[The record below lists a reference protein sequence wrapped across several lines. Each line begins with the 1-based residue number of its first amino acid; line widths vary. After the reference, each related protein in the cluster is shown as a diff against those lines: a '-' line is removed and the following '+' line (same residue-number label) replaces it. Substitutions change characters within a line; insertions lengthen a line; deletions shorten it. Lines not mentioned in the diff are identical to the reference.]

1 MKRKPT
7 VAETVLFVS
16 GAVMLLFSVFDFW
29 GVGSYGKNAWSGS
42 FPLTTYA
49 SLFGGAIAVIVAL
62 RIFVGTNLPE
72 PILGFTWN
80 QLFFMAS
87 AFSLLL
93 MFGFLVGGDMP
104 DLKFG
109 GIMNFLG
116 SIGLVVGSVMTLL
129 GKGTES
135 VNINMPANLT
145 KPAETSGPDPV
156 EPS

>member
-1 MKRKPT
+1 
-7 VAETVLFVS
+7 
-16 GAVMLLFSVFDFW
+16 
-29 GVGSYGKNAWSGS
+29 
-42 FPLTTYA
+42 
-49 SLFGGAIAVIVAL
+49 
-62 RIFVGTNLPE
+62 
-72 PILGFTWN
+72 
-80 QLFFMAS
+80 
-87 AFSLLL
+87 

-109 GIMNFLG
+109 GIMAFLG

-145 KPAETSGPDPV
+145 KPAETSGTDPV